1 MLCHNQARHW
11 ASSVCSSLIATTTHY
26 ALPQQ
31 LSCAL
36 PHVHDSPHMQ
46 TCRPDP
52 TLWHKGIQAAWG
64 QLAGSKRRKL
74 HAHSSP
80 FQALHAQ
87 EAQRARASDR
97 PGAGQEQPLEGVC
110 KV

>member
-1 MLCHNQARHW
+1 MCHNQARHW
-11 ASSVCSSLIATTTHY
+11 AFSVFPSLTASTGRSALPLQLSY
-26 ALPQQ
+26 ALPD
-31 LSCAL
+31 
-36 PHVHDSPHMQ
+36 VHDSPHMQ

-52 TLWHKGIQAAWG
+52 MLWHKGIQAAWG

-97 PGAGQEQPLEGVC
+97 PGAGQEQPLEDVC